1 MSSVLVTNVSYKL
14 GFPCWYLCIYGSSAK
29 VINPMVK
36 KQSPVTNS
44 TDQENKVS
52 PIYISLGVN
61 RDWEGIK
68 DLTSS
73 EMAVD

>member
-1 MSSVLVTNVSYKL
+1 
-14 GFPCWYLCIYGSSAK
+14 
-29 VINPMVK
+29 MVK

-44 TDQENKVS
+44 TDQENN
-52 PIYISLGVN
+52 ISLGVN
-61 RDWEGIK
+61 KDCEGIK

>member
-44 TDQENKVS
+44 TDQENN
-52 PIYISLGVN
+52 ISLGVN
-61 RDWEGIK
+61 KDCEGIK

>member
-1 MSSVLVTNVSYKL
+1 
-14 GFPCWYLCIYGSSAK
+14 
-29 VINPMVK
+29 MVK

-52 PIYISLGVN
+52 AIYISLGVN